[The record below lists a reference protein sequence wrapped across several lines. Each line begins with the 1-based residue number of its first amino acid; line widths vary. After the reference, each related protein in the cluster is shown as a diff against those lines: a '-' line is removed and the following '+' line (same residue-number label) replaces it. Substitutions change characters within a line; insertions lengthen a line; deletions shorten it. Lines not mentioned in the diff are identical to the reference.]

1 MTART
6 PEDCDRLFAEHTNA
20 GDLDALIQLYE
31 PQASLILQD
40 GSAATGHAAIR
51 AALGELLGSNPR
63 IQMKTVKL
71 AKGGAGDLAVL
82 YSEWSI
88 ASNGPDGK
96 RVETAGR
103 SVEIVRRQADGSW
116 RFAIDDPHPR

>member
-6 PEDCDRLFAEHTNA
+6 PEDCDRLFAEHVNA
-20 GDLDALIQLYE
+20 GDLDALIELYE

-51 AALGELLGSNPR
+51 AALGELLGSSPR

-82 YSEWSI
+82 YSEWAI

-96 RVETAGR
+96 RAEMSGR
-103 SVEIVRRQADGSW
+103 SVEIVRRQTDGSW

>member
-6 PEDCDRLFAEHTNA
+6 PEDCDRLFAEYTNA
-20 GDLDALIQLYE
+20 GDLDALIELYE
-31 PQASLILQD
+31 PRASLIQQD

-82 YSEWSI
+82 YSEWSL
-88 ASNGPDGK
+88 ATNGPDGK
-96 RVETAGR
+96 RTETAGR
-103 SVEIVRRQADGSW
+103 SVEIVRRQPDGSW